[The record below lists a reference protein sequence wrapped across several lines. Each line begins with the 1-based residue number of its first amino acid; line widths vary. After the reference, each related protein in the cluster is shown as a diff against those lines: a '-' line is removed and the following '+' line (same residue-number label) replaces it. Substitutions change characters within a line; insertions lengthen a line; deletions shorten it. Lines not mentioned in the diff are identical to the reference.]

1 VNNNPESIAIEEGA
15 VQRIFAEI
23 AVPSSS
29 PGLLTYESTLSPA
42 TTSFASP
49 GSIVEVDVR
58 GRPKV
63 GVVIAATPQP
73 SYACKPILKPIWGQP
88 TIPDTLVKLMLWV
101 SQYYL
106 CPLPRLIHLCAP
118 GAIWKAAAD
127 SKRAKRYKSDA
138 LPGQDPPQLGVKLR
152 GEQNYG
158 DGALTLAPEQLA
170 AVALILRGEQVPP
183 VDAHAPA
190 KIEFATT
197 LLEGVTGSGKTEV
210 YLACAKAVLALGRS
224 VLVLVPE
231 IALTPQ
237 MTMRFRAHFGQ
248 DLAVIHSGLTA
259 AEVEREW
266 YRIALGQAR
275 IVLGVRRGVFAPLR
289 YIGLIIVDEEHDA
302 SYKSD
307 DYPCVHSRDVAI
319 KRAQLEGSLCIL
331 GSASPS
337 LESHINVQRGLYRH
351 VSLHRRQRGAQPQ
364 IEIFDSRPFFRS
376 FKSTA
381 SNASAKT
388 RMRSMERS
396 TDLNFQNAIIMPQ
409 ILHEIGECKN
419 RGEQSI
425 IIVNRR
431 GFANFA
437 LCLSC
442 GQAQKCPHCEV
453 TTTLHKAGTLEICH
467 HCGFKVTART
477 NCVSCS
483 STHLESRGFGT
494 QMVEREIAQALPE
507 LKLERL
513 DRDIMTS
520 PTRLSELL
528 TRFRAGES
536 DALIGTQIL
545 SKGHDFPRVS
555 LVAILH
561 LEDSLF
567 LPDFRS
573 SERTFQLLLQS
584 AGRAGRGEVPGRVV
598 VQSLQPEHPVL
609 LAVRSHQSEKFYRDE
624 TSLRRMAGLPPFVRQ
639 VLLLLENRDEIALS
653 RDAYALK
660 RNIDEHLRQSQES
673 AVRVIG
679 PHPAPVERLG
689 GMFRAQIILCLPK
702 NTLPRMVVPAAILGE
717 RFGTSGFRIDV
728 DPQNFM

>member
-1 VNNNPESIAIEEGA
+1 METTRSQTAAMVY
-15 VQRIFAEI
+15 AEI

-29 PGLLTYESTLSPA
+29 PGLLTYEGAEGLSGE
-42 TTSFASP
+42 TYSP
-49 GSIVEVDVR
+49 GSLVEVDVR
-58 GRPKV
+58 GRAKV
-63 GVVIAATPQP
+63 GVVVAGTPQP
-73 SYACKPILKPIWGQP
+73 SYACKPILRSIWAQP
-88 TIPDTLVKLMLWV
+88 CLPEALLKLLLWV

-118 GAIWKAAAD
+118 SAIWKAGAEAQ
-127 SKRAKRYKSDA
+127 RIKRYKSAA
-138 LPGQDPPQLGVKLR
+138 LPGQEQPQLAAKLR
-152 GEQNYG
+152 GERIYG
-158 DGALTLAPEQLA
+158 DNALTLAPEQNA
-170 AVALILRGEQVPP
+170 AVGVILRGEPGEN
-183 VDAHAPA
+183 PA
-190 KIEFATT
+190 DGAGGGSAGPKIEFATT

-210 YLACAKAVLALGRS
+210 YLACAKAVLAAGRS

-237 MTMRFRAHFGQ
+237 MTMRFRAHFGA
-248 DLAVIHSGLTA
+248 DLAVVHSGLTA

-275 IVLGVRRGVFAPLR
+275 IVLGVRRGVFAPLKS
-289 YIGLIIVDEEHDA
+289 IGLIIVDEEHDA

-319 KRAQLEGSLCIL
+319 KRAQLEGALCVL

-337 LESHINVQRGLYRH
+337 LESNLNAERGAYRH
-351 VSLHRRQRGAQPQ
+351 VTLHRRQRGARPQ

-376 FKSTA
+376 FRSA
-381 SNASAKT
+381 ESAKLRT
-388 RMRSMERS
+388 RSERNLERS
-396 TDLNFQNAIIMPQ
+396 TDLNFQKAIIMPQ
-409 ILHEIGECKN
+409 ILHEIAECKN
-419 RGEQSI
+419 RGEQSM

-437 LCLSC
+437 LCLAC

-467 HCGFKVTART
+467 HCGFKVNART
-477 NCVSCS
+477 HCS
-483 STHLESRGFGT
+483 SCNSADLESRGFGT
-494 QMVEREIAQALPE
+494 QMVEREISQALPK
-507 LKLERL
+507 LRLERL

-528 TRFRAGES
+528 NRFRAGES

-573 SERTFQLLLQS
+573 AERTFQLLLQS

-609 LAVRSHQSEKFYRDE
+609 LAVRSDQSEKFYRDE
-624 TSLRRMAGLPPFVRQ
+624 ISLRRMAGLPPFVRQ
-639 VLLLLENRDEIALS
+639 VLLLLENRDEVALS

-660 RNIDEHLRQSQES
+660 RAIDEHLRQSQDP
-673 AVRVIG
+673 AIRLIG

-689 GMFRAQIILCLPK
+689 GQFRAQIILCLPK
-702 NTLPRMVVPAAILGE
+702 TILPRKVLPVAILGE
-717 RFGTSGFRIDV
+717 RFGTSRFRIDV

>member
-1 VNNNPESIAIEEGA
+1 MNKNPESIAIEQSTA
-15 VQRIFAEI
+15 QRIFVEI

-29 PGLLTYESTLSPA
+29 PGLLTYESTLSSA
-42 TTSFASP
+42 MTNITSP

-63 GVVIAATPQP
+63 GVVIARTEPP
-73 SYACKPILKPIWGQP
+73 TYACKPILKAIWGQP
-88 TIPDTLVKLMLWV
+88 TIPDSLLKLMLWV

-127 SKRAKRYKSDA
+127 TKRAKRYKSDA
-138 LPGQDPPQLGVKLR
+138 LPGQEPPQLGVKLR
-152 GEQNYG
+152 GERSYG
-158 DGALTLAPEQLA
+158 DGALTLASEQHA
-170 AVALILRGEQVPP
+170 AVSVILRGD
-183 VDAHAPA
+183 DAPSIDADHPA

-210 YLACAKAVLALGRS
+210 YLACAKAVLAMGRS

-248 DLAVIHSGLTA
+248 DLAVIHSGLTT

-275 IVLGVRRGVFAPLR
+275 IVLGVRRGVFAPLQS
-289 YIGLIIVDEEHDA
+289 IGLIIVDEEHDA

-351 VSLHRRQRGAQPQ
+351 VTLHRRQRGAQPQ

-376 FKSTA
+376 FKSTE
-381 SNASAKT
+381 SNTKT
-388 RMRSMERS
+388 RTRSVERS
-396 TDLNFQNAIIMPQ
+396 TDLSFQNAIILPQ
-409 ILHEIGECKN
+409 ILNEISACKN
-419 RGEQSI
+419 RGEQSM

-467 HCGFKVTART
+467 HCGFKVAART
-477 NCVSCS
+477 NCVSCN

-507 LKLERL
+507 LKLDRL

-528 TRFRAGES
+528 NRFRAGES

-584 AGRAGRGEVPGRVV
+584 AGRAGRGDVPGRVV

-639 VLLLLENRDEIALS
+639 VLLLLENRDEVALS
-653 RDAYALK
+653 RDAYSLK
-660 RNIDEHLRQSQES
+660 RTIDEHLRQSQES
-673 AVRVIG
+673 AVRLIG

-689 GMFRAQIILCLPK
+689 GQFRAQIILCLPK
-702 NTLPRMVVPAAILGE
+702 TTLPRMAVPAAILGE